1 MEVITSGKCKIAFA
15 YLINIL
21 KKVKRI
27 DYSILMVA
35 LVMLMTGCSH
45 EDDVL
50 QEAQQK
56 GLPVTADLA
65 FTVTTST
72 NSATRMSSAIVQ
84 DEGQPYRGLTMRYC
98 VPFDLGTRTKVAID
112 DTPQA
117 FMVTTT
123 GEKLISSR
131 TYYYYDKC
139 HLMTGVNAF
148 LSYGCAPIA
157 STNKAV
163 NGSLKETFPLDM
175 QPKDILFSLE
185 SISTKTVHNT
195 ATLLAAYLSTIA
207 NTTVDEKAWKDTENT
222 KLKLI
227 YMNFVNVVGT
237 GENAEGEILPGSSI
251 NIYTYAQ
258 VLKTTLQDLNEST
271 LSDDDK
277 AMRTAIIAKI
287 DAYNTS
293 LNGFP
298 ASIGLPDGAA
308 VVRWNGTNFVPQIS
322 NTTVADINGIDC
334 FAYPAELYYYGN
346 SRIRTSIVNSRKSS
360 YTDRSWDLVLADYEF
375 ENGQVTTNTTAVAIK
390 EPLQYAVAR
399 AQVRLLKTS
408 EALADAKGIGVTVG
422 TNNFPLTGIIIGGQ
436 MPVGYDFSPNTLYPV
451 YSEADMKYIYD
462 SQVKTNGLASNE
474 YFYLSSASDA
484 AMVTNTLVLQSYD
497 HKKVPIVL
505 EFQNNSDKDFQGFEG
520 IVYRG
525 TKFYLVG
532 EIDPEVFKE
541 DDRIAIRDRV
551 FTQDYITMLNLKVK
565 ALDKAYN
572 VVPNLLSPRLEIG
585 IELVSEWVS
594 TTPEEILF

>member
-1 MEVITSGKCKIAFA
+1 M
-15 YLINIL
+15 
-21 KKVKRI
+21 KRI
-27 DYSILMVA
+27 DYSILIVA

-50 QEAQQK
+50 QEAQEQK

-72 NSATRMSSAIVQ
+72 SSTTRMSGAIVQ
-84 DEGQPYRGLTMRYC
+84 DEGQSYRGLTMRYC
-98 VPFDLGTRTKVAID
+98 LPFDLGTRTKVAID
-112 DTPQA
+112 DSPLA
-117 FMVTTT
+117 FMITTP
-123 GEKLISSR
+123 GQKLVSSR

-148 LSYGCAPIA
+148 LSYGRATI
-157 STNKAV
+157 TINNKAV

-175 QPKDILFSLE
+175 HPKDILFSVE

-195 ATLLAAYLSTIA
+195 ATQLATYLSAIA
-207 NTTVDEKAWKDTENT
+207 NTTVDEKAWKDTENST
-222 KLKLI
+222 LKLI
-227 YMNFVNVVGT
+227 YMNFINVVGS
-237 GENAEGEILPGSSI
+237 GENADGEILPGSSA
-251 NIYTYAQ
+251 NVNTYAQ
-258 VLKTTLQDLNEST
+258 ALKTTLQGLTESA

-277 AMRTAIIAKI
+277 AMRTAIIANI
-287 DAYNTS
+287 DTYDTNW
-293 LNGFP
+293 NGFP

-308 VVRWNGTNFVPQIS
+308 VVRWNGANFVPQIS
-322 NTTVADINGIDC
+322 NTTVADINGIDR

-346 SRIRTSIVNSRKSS
+346 SRIRTSIVDSRQTS

-375 ENGQVTTNTTAVAIK
+375 ENGQVTTSTTAVAIK

-399 AQVRLLKTS
+399 AQVRLLKTT
-408 EALADAKGIGVTVG
+408 EALEDARGIEVAVG
-422 TNNFPLTGIIIGGQ
+422 TTNFPLTGIIIGGQ
-436 MPVGYDFSPNTLYPV
+436 MPVGYDFSPNTSYPV

-474 YFYLSSASDA
+474 YFYLSSASNA
-484 AMVTNTLVLQSYD
+484 NKVTNTLVLQSYD

-505 EFQNNSDKDFQGFEG
+505 EFQNNSDRDFQGFEG
-520 IVYRG
+520 VVYRG

-532 EIDPEVFKE
+532 EIDPEEFSTDPRTE
-541 DDRIAIRDRV
+541 IRDRV
-551 FTQDYITMLNLKVK
+551 FTQDYITTLNLKVK

-585 IELVSEWVS
+585 IELVSNWVS
-594 TTPEEILF
+594 TTPEEIMF

>member
-1 MEVITSGKCKIAFA
+1 M
-15 YLINIL
+15 
-21 KKVKRI
+21 KRI
-27 DYSILMVA
+27 DYSILMMA
-35 LVMLMTGCSH
+35 LVMLMTSCSH

-84 DEGQPYRGLTMRYC
+84 DNEHEQPYRGLTMRCC

-112 DTPQA
+112 DTPLA

-123 GEKLISSR
+123 GQKLVSSR

-148 LSYGCAPIA
+148 LSYGRA
-157 STNKAV
+157 TVTTDNKAI

-175 QPKDILFSLE
+175 QPKDIRFSVE

-195 ATLLAAYLSTIA
+195 ATLLATYLSAIA
-207 NTTVDEKAWKDTENT
+207 NTTVGEKAWKDTENT
-222 KLKLI
+222 TLKLI
-227 YMNFVNVVGT
+227 YMNFINVI
-237 GENAEGEILPGSSI
+237 GETSDGEILPGSSA

-258 VLKTTLQDLNEST
+258 ALKTTLQGLNEST

-277 AMRTAIIAKI
+277 AMRTAIIANI
-287 DAYNTS
+287 DTYDTAWND
-293 LNGFP
+293 FP

-322 NTTVADINGIDC
+322 NTTVADINGIDR

-346 SRIRTSIVNSRKSS
+346 SRIRTSIVNSRKTS

-390 EPLQYAVAR
+390 KPLQYAVAR
-399 AQVRLLKTS
+399 AQVRLLKTT
-408 EALADAKGIGVTVG
+408 EALEDAKGIGVTVD
-422 TNNFPLTGIIIGGQ
+422 TNKFPLTGIIIGGQ
-436 MPVGYDFSPNTLYPV
+436 MPVGYDFSPNTSYPV

-462 SQVKTNGLASNE
+462 SQVKTNGLAGNE
-474 YFYLSSASDA
+474 YFYLSSASNA
-484 AMVTNTLVLQSYD
+484 SQITNTLVLQSYD

-505 EFQNNSDKDFQGFEG
+505 EFQNNSDRDFQGFEG

-532 EIDPEVFKE
+532 EIDPEEFSN
-541 DDRIAIRDRV
+541 DPRTDIRDRV

-565 ALDKAYN
+565 GLDKAYN
-572 VVPNLLSPRLEIG
+572 VVPNLLSPRLEMG
-585 IELVSEWVS
+585 IELVSQWVS
-594 TTPEEILF
+594 TTPDEILL